1 MTHKA
6 GRAQVSDAAVPAS
19 LPSTSHNVTA
29 AARRS
34 AATKRILEAPI
45 LPTIASL
52 AAPNIVLVLVQT
64 AVSVVETWLVGR
76 LGTTS
81 LAALALVFP
90 FVILMQMM
98 SAGSMG
104 GGVASA
110 VARALGAGDLAR
122 AEALI
127 VHAVVIALGMAST
140 FTLVF
145 GFGGPVIFNGLGAED
160 GVLHEATRY
169 ALVVFGGAFA
179 PWIANMLA
187 SVVRGSGNMLV
198 PSALL
203 IGVAALQIP
212 MAAGFTLGLG
222 PFPALGLAG
231 AGLAQILAFGIG
243 ALAVLAYIA
252 SGRSGLRLRTTKLR
266 WIYFRDILTVGG
278 IACISSL
285 QAALTVSVISGFV
298 AGYGTAALAG
308 YGIGTRLEF
317 LQVPLIFA
325 VGTTLVAM
333 VGANVGA
340 GNWARA
346 KRIAWTG
353 GLAAAGL
360 SAVIGVTTALLPELW
375 IGMFTDQR
383 AVIDT
388 GTRYLRIVGPFYGFL
403 GLGFA
408 LYFASQGMAR
418 VLGPVLAGTARLA
431 VIIGGGVFMTAH
443 GGMGVDGLFAVIS
456 IAMFIF
462 GLGAAFAVSR
472 IQPRNSLEPG
482 ASGR

>member
-1 MTHKA
+1 VNDTVA
-6 GRAQVSDAAVPAS
+6 PGA
-19 LPSTSHNVTA
+19 LPSASPAAAA
-29 AARRS
+29 AARRT

-45 LPTIASL
+45 LPTLARL
-52 AAPNIVLVLVQT
+52 AAPNVVLVLVQT
-64 AVSVVETWLVGR
+64 AVSVIETWLVGQ
-76 LGTTS
+76 LGTVS

-110 VARALGAGDLAR
+110 VARAMGAGDLAR

-127 VHAVVIALGMAST
+127 VHTIVIGLGMALG
-140 FTLVF
+140 FTLIFVL
-145 GFGGPVIFNGLGAED
+145 GGPAIFRGLGAD
-160 GVLHEATRY
+160 DAVLPEAVRY
-169 ALVVFGGAFA
+169 ATVVFGGAFTV
-179 PWIANMLA
+179 WTANMLA
-187 SVVRGSGNMLV
+187 SVVRGSGNMLI

-203 IGVAALQIP
+203 IGVAAIQIP
-212 MAAGFTLGLG
+212 LAAGFTLGLG
-222 PFPALGLAG
+222 PFPRLGLAG

-243 ALAVLAYIA
+243 AIAVLAYLA
-252 SGRSGLRLRTTKLR
+252 SGHTGLRLHAAPLR
-266 WIYFRDILTVGG
+266 WKYFSDILRVGG

-285 QAALTVSVISGFV
+285 QAALTVTVISGFV

-317 LQVPLIFA
+317 MQVPLIFA

-346 KRIAWTG
+346 RRIAWTG
-353 GLAAAGL
+353 GLAAAAL
-360 SAVIGVTTALLPELW
+360 SGAIGVVTALFPAVWVGL
-375 IGMFTDQR
+375 FTDQEE
-383 AVIDT
+383 VIET

-418 VLGPVLAGTARLA
+418 VLGPVIAGTARLL
-431 VIIGGGVFMTAH
+431 VIIGGGFFMAAH
-443 GGMGVDGLFAVIS
+443 GAMGVDGLFAVIAV
-456 IAMFIF
+456 AMLVF
-462 GLGAAFAVSR
+462 GLGAAYAVAR
-472 IQPRNSLEPG
+472 IRPTIPRG
-482 ASGR
+482 